1 MRIKMRQSLKWL
13 LFTLISTFL
22 SAMLLGLSFFTIA
35 FFATGLIF
43 AIGYLYKEE
52 LIKQT

>member
-1 MRIKMRQSLKWL
+1 MRIKIKQSLKWL

-35 FFATGLIF
+35 FFATGFIF
-43 AIGYLYKEE
+43 SIGYLYKEE